1 MKYTLDGNPSNGAS
15 ILLPP
20 PTLCLRIAAYFF
32 FLTLTFPQSSRPYPG
47 HIRCRTEGLAQHKVH
62 RIRSAIPKFLF
73 AAQALTLLCHEEFD
87 QLIWVNQVK

>member
-1 MKYTLDGNPSNGAS
+1 MKYTLDGNPSNGVS

-32 FLTLTFPQSSRPYPG
+32 FDSDFSAVFKAIFAAPNRGTCTTRG
-47 HIRCRTEGLAQHKVH
+47 AH